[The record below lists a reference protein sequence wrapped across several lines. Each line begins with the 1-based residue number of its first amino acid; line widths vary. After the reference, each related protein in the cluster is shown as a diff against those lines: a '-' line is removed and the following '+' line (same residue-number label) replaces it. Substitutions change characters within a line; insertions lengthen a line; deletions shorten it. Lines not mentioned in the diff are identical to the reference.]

1 MGKRAVRVG
10 KRGEDRLGQKKGG
23 ERERGSVR
31 EEQGSKRALRLEE
44 RRVKGCN
51 AWVIE
56 GENGEGA

>member
-44 RRVKGCN
+44 EEEEEEGGRALRVGRG
-51 AWVIE
+51 I
-56 GENGEGA
+56 G